1 MAGWLFIIL
10 CAACSVLIAHFFK
23 VVEFRGLDT
32 LRVLTVNYF
41 IATLAALTM
50 SQYQMPFNEFS
61 AISDELFGPVLL
73 ALFTGVLFI
82 TNYFVYSKSVHHNGV
97 GISVAAMR
105 ISLIIPVLLSI
116 LWYLEVLTVLQWIGI
131 LMVFITLFLLL
142 PNKKELMK
150 EPFSAAWLLILIFVF
165 TGVGDASLK
174 VYEEEFSDLLL
185 KQQFMALVFLT
196 ALLIGAV
203 TITIQN
209 KWKIK
214 KEELLM
220 GTAIGIPNLLSAIF
234 LIAALEQLSGA
245 IVYSAV
251 NVLTVAGATLL
262 GIIRWSDRFT
272 RLQWTGIIL
281 ALIAILLLI

>member
-10 CAACSVLIAHFFK
+10 CAAFSVLIAHFFK
-23 VVEFRGLDT
+23 VVEFRKLDT

-41 IATLAALTM
+41 IATIAAAAL
-50 SQYQMPFNEFS
+50 SHYQQPFGEFS
-61 AISDELFGPVLL
+61 VSAGELFWPAVL
-73 ALFTGVLFI
+73 ALFTGLLFI

-116 LWYLEVLTVLQWIGI
+116 LWYLEELAALQWTGI
-131 LMVFITLFLLL
+131 LIVFVTLFLLL
-142 PNKKELMK
+142 PKKKDLLK
-150 EPFSAAWLLILIFVF
+150 EPLSAAWLLILIFLF

-174 VYEEEFSDLLL
+174 VYEEEFSGILL
-185 KQQFMALVFLT
+185 KQQFMAMVFFT
-196 ALLIGAV
+196 SFLIGIAVV
-203 TITIQN
+203 TIQK
-209 KWKIK
+209 KWALK
-214 KEELLM
+214 KQELLM
-220 GTAIGIPNLLSAIF
+220 GAAIGIPNLLAAIF

-262 GIIRWSDRFT
+262 GIIRWGDRFT
-272 RLQWTGIIL
+272 KLQWSGIIL
-281 ALIAILLLI
+281 ALIAILLLT